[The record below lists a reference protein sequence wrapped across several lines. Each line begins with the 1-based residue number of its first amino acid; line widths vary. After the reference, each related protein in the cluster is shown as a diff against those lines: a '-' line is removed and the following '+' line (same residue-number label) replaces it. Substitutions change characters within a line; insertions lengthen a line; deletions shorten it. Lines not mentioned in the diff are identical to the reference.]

1 MQPKSIRID
10 GVIGQGENEISVN
23 SIRQQLPENG
33 TDPIRVSIHS
43 EGGSVFEGFAIYDAF
58 VNYSGPKTI
67 SVESTAFSIASFIA
81 MAFDDIEMS
90 PNAYLML
97 HNPRY
102 GMEGD
107 DDELAATAG
116 MIGKLKTNMIE
127 AYAKRSGRSI
137 DEIAAILKAETY
149 FNATDAVAYGF
160 ANRITSKPVQAR
172 AFARLDNM
180 PHGVVAA
187 LFGAGFGGNEEPPKG
202 RKLMA
207 DSQPVAATVQEI
219 KSAFPKAKSDFIVR
233 CLERQL
239 PMASVAQVAAEEMMT
254 ENETLAMKV
263 QSMEEELAK
272 SRAQLDELAAR
283 AKAMEGGEEEEEETA
298 KANAKAMEEE
308 EKETAKARRTGVTP
322 VARGTAGKPSARAQW
337 HSELNARIAAGKSRA
352 TAILEIEKQ
361 IPGLRDSMLAEVN
374 A

>member
-10 GVIGQGENEISVN
+10 GVIGQGDGEVSAD
-23 SIRQQLPENG
+23 SIRQQLPANG

-97 HNPRY
+97 HNPRV
-102 GMEGD
+102 GIEGD
-107 DDELAATAG
+107 DDELASTAG
-116 MIGKLKTNMIE
+116 MIGKLKANMIE
-127 AYAKRSGRSI
+127 AYAKRSGKST

-149 FNATDAVAYGF
+149 MNATDAVANGF

-172 AFARLDNM
+172 AFARLDRM

-187 LFGAGFGGNEEPPKG
+187 LFGAGFGGDTESHKDQS
-202 RKLMA
+202 MS
-207 DSQPVAATVQEI
+207 DSKTVAATVQDI
-219 KSAFPKAKSDFIVR
+219 KSAFPKAKSDFIVK

-239 PMASVAQVAAEEMMT
+239 PMASVAQVAAEEMMM

-283 AKAMEGGEEEEEETA
+283 AKAMEGGEEEEA
-298 KANAKAMEEE
+298 KAKAEYD
-308 EKETAKARRTGVTP
+308 EKEEMAKARRTGAAP
-322 VARGTAGKPSARAQW
+322 IARGTAAKPSA
-337 HSELNARIAAGKSRA
+337 SARWDS
-352 TAILEIEKQ
+352 AIESCMSKTGGNKAKAVAMANRQ
-361 IPGLRDSMLAEVN
+361 NPGLREAYLAEVN
-374 A
+374 AR